1 MLRFRAE
8 IIPEVT
14 VPPKPKGFPIAI
26 TQSPTLALSEL
37 PKFTGENF
45 SFDFIYK
52 TAISD
57 NGSAPTT
64 SASYSFSPFTVTK
77 ISSAP

>member
-45 SFDFIYK
+45 SLDLIF
-52 TAISD
+52 
-57 NGSAPTT
+57 
-64 SASYSFSPFTVTK
+64 VLR
-77 ISSAP
+77 